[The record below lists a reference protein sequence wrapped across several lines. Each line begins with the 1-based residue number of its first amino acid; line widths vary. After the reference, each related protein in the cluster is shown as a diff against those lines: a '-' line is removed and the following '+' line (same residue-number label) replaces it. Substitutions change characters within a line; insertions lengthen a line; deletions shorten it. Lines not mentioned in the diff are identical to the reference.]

1 MISMLG
7 FPLTAAFGVYL
18 GLCKKCRRTPILLT
32 PVPPHQIH
40 LSTVPPRRD
49 SVAAPGGEV
58 DLYARVFSHRS
69 VWRTFGLHLGLCK
82 KCRQTPIFTLL
93 VFPHSPRRYAGG
105 TLPRAGAQC
114 PCCGGV
120 EDGSTDAERSKKR
133 AQALAECRESA
144 LRTRC
149 GSSDARAAR
158 RGARCLGC

>member
-1 MISMLG
+1 MKLISMLG

-58 DLYARVFSHRS
+58 DLYARVSSHRS
-69 VWRTFGLHLGLCK
+69 DWRTFGLHLSLCK

-93 VFPHSPRRYAGG
+93 VSPPTLRGG
-105 TLPRAGAQC
+105 TREVPSR
-114 PCCGGV
+114 
-120 EDGSTDAERSKKR
+120 E
-133 AQALAECRESA
+133 QAL
-144 LRTRC
+144 
-149 GSSDARAAR
+149 RAAARFHR
-158 RGARCLGC
+158 RREVEKEGTGVGRVPRERAPNPLWF